1 MEVGLEV
8 LASFTLLA
16 WIIGVITMKM
26 ISRTSITS
34 TMGVTLILELI
45 FFALLVRV
53 FIDYS
58 RKISGG

>member
-1 MEVGLEV
+1 MGVGLEV
-8 LASFTLLA
+8 VASFTLLA
-16 WIIGVITMKM
+16 WIIGVITMNM

-45 FFALLVRV
+45 FSASLARM